1 MLDAGHYCVFGG
13 KVLAL
18 ISAYHCRREERSQ
31 IRVFAAA
38 FGYASPA
45 GVAGDINHRAV
56 CPADSVGRCL
66 FCGYPCCLFYEF
78 RVPGTGKCERDG
90 KYGIESVN
98 DIYSAKHRD
107 AETAFLD
114 CNLLETGEFVYACPS
129 GCRKIAHADEV
140 VDPLRSAEHARNV
153 AS

>member
-38 FGYASPA
+38 FGYAAPA

-56 CPADSVGRCL
+56 CPADSVGGSL
-66 FCGYPCCLFYEF
+66 FGRYPCRFF
-78 RVPGTGKCERDG
+78 HQGRVPGAGKCERDG

-114 CNLLETGEFVYACPS
+114 CNLLETGEFVYARPAC
-129 GCRKIAHADEV
+129 CREVAHPDKV
-140 VDPLRSAEHARNV
+140 VYALGAAEHARNV